1 MGMAASQGRFLQL
14 TSRKNDIGLQ
24 LTRLSN
30 EKVSLS
36 REMQNVSRRYQ
47 DALNTKTLKWSNNA
61 GVSYIDLSY
70 SNLMTPSAMNQQQPY
85 VLTDSAGKVVIASNY
100 SKYAEMISPDGAA
113 GGDWKNNR
121 TKILAELTGIDEGKL
136 NSYDSAKANLDAAQA
151 NLDGLNDYKETKID
165 PLMKKFEG
173 KGGTAAL
180 VEKLGSTTGGGSF
193 ASKGNWKD
201 AYNSGDSIKIS
212 GTSELQGIANQ
223 LKNLAAYF
231 PDIETADFEKGID
244 NSIKGSMTA
253 MANGTELPTGGTVTG
268 SKDKGFEVNVVA
280 LINSALSAAGATK
293 APDNA
298 YAGSSKVN
306 YEWYDTSKPEY
317 ATWKTEHDAWHEKYE
332 AGMAQYNTAESA
344 LASIFTSAE
353 ESEFAFYDAIF
364 TAIAEKGWTQNNK
377 VTDTSYLNEML
388 QNGIYSLTTMTK
400 SLYVDGQ
407 NTDGSARFNYEYS
420 TDIAVNNNHVYT
432 VNDSDVQNDAMVD
445 YEYEKSIINAKETRI
460 DTRMKNL
467 ETEQSAINQ
476 MLQGLEQVRNDN
488 IERTFS
494 IFS

>member
-36 REMQNVSRRYQ
+36 REMQNVSRKYQ
-47 DALNTKTLKWSNNA
+47 DGLNTKTLKWSNNA

-70 SNLMTPSAMNQQQPY
+70 SNLMTPSAMNQQNPY
-85 VLTDSAGKVVIASNY
+85 VLSDSSGKVVIASNY
-100 SKYAEMISPDGAA
+100 QKYAEMISPNGAA
-113 GGDWKNNR
+113 GGDWENNR
-121 TKILAELTGIDEGKL
+121 TKILAELTGIDIDKL
-136 NSYDSAKANLDAAQA
+136 NSYDNAKANLDAAQA
-151 NLDGLNDYKETKID
+151 NLDGLNDYKEQTLD
-165 PLMKKFEG
+165 PMMRKFAG
-173 KGGTAAL
+173 KGGTSAL
-180 VEKLGSTTGGGSF
+180 LEKLGTTTGGGSF
-193 ASKGNWKD
+193 ASKGNWKE
-201 AYNSGDSIKIS
+201 AYNASDSIKIS

-223 LKNLAAYF
+223 LKKLAAYF
-231 PDIETADFEKGID
+231 PDIEKEDFEKGID

-253 MANGTELPTGGTVTG
+253 MSNGTELPTGGTVTG

-280 LINSALSAAGATK
+280 LVNSALSAVGATK
-293 APDNA
+293 AQDNA
-298 YAGSSKVN
+298 YAGSTKVN

-317 ATWKTEHDAWHEKYE
+317 ETWKTAHDTWHEQYE
-332 AGMAQYNTAESA
+332 AGMTQYNTAEAA
-344 LASIFTSAE
+344 LAGIFTAAE
-353 ESEFAFYDAIF
+353 EKEIAFYDAIF
-364 TAIAEKGWTQNNK
+364 TAIAEKGWSQNDK
-377 VTDTSYLNEML
+377 ITDTSYLNEML

-400 SLYVDGQ
+400 SLYVDGK
-407 NTDGSARFNYEYS
+407 NTDGSAKYNYEYS

-432 VNDSDVQNDAMVD
+432 VNDNDAQNDAMIE
-445 YEYEKSIINAKETRI
+445 YEYQKNIINAKETRI

-476 MLQGLEQVRNDN
+476 MLQGLEQVKNDN

>member
-1 MGMAASQGRFLQL
+1 MGMAASQCRFLQL

-47 DALNTKTLKWSNNA
+47 EGLNTKTLKWSNNA

-70 SNLMTPSAMNQQQPY
+70 SNLMTPSAMNQQNPY

-100 SKYAEMISPDGAA
+100 SKYAEMISPNGAP

-121 TKILAELTGIDEGKL
+121 TKILAELIGIDEGRLK
-136 NSYDSAKANLDAAQA
+136 SYDSAKANLNAAQA
-151 NLDGLNDYKETKID
+151 NLDGLNDFKEKTLD
-165 PLMKKFEG
+165 PMMRKFEG

-193 ASKGNWKD
+193 ASKSNWKE

-223 LKNLAAYF
+223 LKQLAAYF
-231 PDIETADFEKGID
+231 PDIEKEDFEKGID

-268 SKDKGFEVNVVA
+268 SKEKGFEVNVIA
-280 LINSALSAAGATK
+280 LVNSALSAAGAVK
-293 APDNA
+293 AEDNA

-317 ATWKTEHDAWHEKYE
+317 TNWKTEHDAWHEKYE
-332 AGMAQYNTAESA
+332 AGMTQYNSAEAA
-344 LASIFTSAE
+344 LAGIFTSAE
-353 ESEFAFYDAIF
+353 ENEIAFYDAIF

-388 QNGIYSLTTMTK
+388 QNGLYSLTTMTK

-432 VNDSDVQNDAMVD
+432 VNDSDAQNDAMVE
-445 YEYEKSIINAKETRI
+445 YEYQKSIINAKETRI

-467 ETEQSAINQ
+467 ETEQAAVNQ
-476 MLQGLEQVRNDN
+476 MLKGIEQVEKDN
-488 IERTFS
+488 IERTFKT
-494 IFS
+494 FG